1 MTERVRALRRLI
13 VEEKAH
19 HAHRR
24 AADVDPAVYRRPALR
39 DFQRTAL
46 RLKTFLEAETPVILP
61 GERIAFLR
69 TLPDLPGIYTDEEWA
84 AITAAHYIHEQGR
97 VCNLSADYE
106 KIIKKGLN
114 AVLRE
119 IDAADSG
126 ENRAYYDAM
135 HMSLRA
141 VLDLTARYAQ
151 LARSEGREDIA
162 AVLDRVPAQPART
175 LREALQS
182 LRVLHY
188 CMWCEGDYHN
198 TLGRFD
204 QYMYPYY
211 KRDLEAGLITK
222 EEAADLIE
230 EFFLSCNRD
239 SDLYTG
245 MQQGDNGQSI
255 VLGGMTP
262 EGGDGC
268 NELTVMCLEASAELK
283 VIDPKL
289 NLRVNR
295 NTPLSLYEQGT
306 RLTKLGLGFPQY
318 ENDDVVIP
326 GLVKLGYEEKDARN
340 YVVAACWEFI
350 LPGVGMDI
358 PNIGALPFTGVV
370 NRVIREQLG
379 RARDMEALK
388 AAVRE
393 AIFAEVRSIAASFHD
408 LYVIPSPYLSIFF
421 EGCVEKGQD
430 IASGCKY
437 NNFGLHGAG
446 LATAADSLAAVQEM
460 VFGRGL
466 APETLIAAMDANFEG
481 YDELHYQLKYE
492 CPKMGNDEDAV
503 DEIACFLLDAFADAV
518 EGLKNERGGIFRAGT
533 GSAMYYIWHAA
544 KIGATADGRL
554 AEEPLPANYAP
565 TLNTRLNGPA
575 SLIRSFTKPDLS
587 RVVNGGPLTIEFHD
601 SVFRDGEAIAK
612 VAQLVRSFVL
622 NGGHQLQLNTVN
634 RERMLDAQKHPENYK
649 NLIVRVWG
657 WSGYFVELDKCY
669 QDHII
674 QRVELMIGA

>member
-135 HMSLRA
+135 RMSLRA

-437 NNFGLHGAG
+437 NNFGLHGTG